1 MFGFRFGILTLT
13 IIRFFIMS
21 LLLSVIFFLGLC
33 SLTFSFNQWSNSVT
47 QHRVKSRVES
57 QSHLDPHVRK
67 RNLDSKHMVSDLTF
81 IILLTTHARLLNGF
95 NIQTRRGLAKTVI
108 FLVQQSSWTEML
120 SACQQMSSS
129 LDELVVFSI
138 ICGTNLPFLVS
149 LLFHV
154 DILYNCVTENNSA

>member
-1 MFGFRFGILTLT
+1 
-13 IIRFFIMS
+13 
-21 LLLSVIFFLGLC
+21 
-33 SLTFSFNQWSNSVT
+33 
-47 QHRVKSRVES
+47 
-57 QSHLDPHVRK
+57 
-67 RNLDSKHMVSDLTF
+67 
-81 IILLTTHARLLNGF
+81 
-95 NIQTRRGLAKTVI
+95 
-108 FLVQQSSWTEML
+108 ML